1 MNEEEQATYDWTL
14 ANFGPDAAEAWENT
28 CAQARR
34 EEKRIPSE
42 TIELQTVSIVDG
54 KYVTTTIET
63 MSHDEYNGCI
73 QECEESDD
81 FDPMNEMP
89 WAIIGG
95 KRYNLPIADPW
106 DTHITV
112 EKVQ

>member
-1 MNEEEQATYDWTL
+1 MTPEEQATYDRSKAMW
-14 ANFGPDAAEAWENT
+14 GPEAAEAWKNT

-34 EEKRIPSE
+34 EEKCIPSE
-42 TIELQTVSIVDG
+42 TIELQTVSKVGG
-54 KYVTTTIET
+54 KYVTTTIAT
-63 MSHDEYNGCI
+63 MSHDEYNRRS
-73 QECEESDD
+73 QECEESDG
-81 FDPMNEMP
+81 FDAMSEMP

-95 KRYNLPIADPW
+95 KRYKLPIANPW

>member
-1 MNEEEQATYDWTL
+1 
-14 ANFGPDAAEAWENT
+14 
-28 CAQARR
+28 
-34 EEKRIPSE
+34 
-42 TIELQTVSIVDG
+42 
-54 KYVTTTIET
+54 
-63 MSHDEYNGCI
+63 
-73 QECEESDD
+73 
-81 FDPMNEMP
+81 MNEMP